1 MATTILI
8 VVLIIS
14 LGVSVW
20 LGMKYAQ
27 AKHEFT
33 RINSLKELQLKYI
46 EYLIK
51 SLENNKK
58 LEELLKKISEAKDE
72 TELNDIYNDII
83 S

>member
-1 MATTILI
+1 MTVLLVTIVIL
-8 VVLIIS
+8 S
-14 LGVSVW
+14 LALSVW

-46 EYLIK
+46 ESLIK
-51 SLENNKK
+51 SLEDSKK
-58 LEELLKKISEAKDE
+58 LEGLLKKISEAKDE
-72 TELNDIYNDII
+72 KELNDIYNDII